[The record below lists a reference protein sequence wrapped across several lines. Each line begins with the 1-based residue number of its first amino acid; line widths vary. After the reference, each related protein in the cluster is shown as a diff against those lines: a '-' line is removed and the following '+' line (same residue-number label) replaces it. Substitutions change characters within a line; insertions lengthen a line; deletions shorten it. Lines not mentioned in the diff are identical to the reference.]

1 MYVPTS
7 DVVQALVFGH
17 YLFRFVYSL
26 HNNSALDVFPPGPLV
41 GRWRAWGK
49 DGKWKGS

>member
-26 HNNSALDVFPPGPLV
+26 HINSALEVPLV